1 MPGYNVH
8 RLFNYAIFIAIIIL
22 VYAWNISIINLKN
35 FLAFGAGYY
44 TGTVLL
50 TPDMDTESTAIK
62 KWGKLKILVL
72 PYMWLFVHRKS
83 SHNIVYGAV
92 VRILYIGI
100 IILVGYYLLFKSL
113 PVETIFSSVYVFIFL
128 IGIIIANALHI
139 LLDAL
144 L

>member
-8 RLFNYAIFIAIIIL
+8 RLFNYAIFIAIIII
-22 VYAWNISIINLKN
+22 VYVWNISIINLKQ

-72 PYMWLFVHRKS
+72 PYKWLFVHRKS

-92 VRILYIGI
+92 GRILYIGL
-100 IILVGYYLLFKSL
+100 IILVSYYLLFKSL
-113 PVETIFSSVYVFIFL
+113 PVETIFSSVYIFIFL

-139 LLDAL
+139 LLDTL